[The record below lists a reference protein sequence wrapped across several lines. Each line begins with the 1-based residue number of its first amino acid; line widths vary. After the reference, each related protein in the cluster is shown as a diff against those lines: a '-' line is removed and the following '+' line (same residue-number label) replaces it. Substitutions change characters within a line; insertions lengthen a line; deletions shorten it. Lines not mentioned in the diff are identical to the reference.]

1 MTQRDLL
8 PAPKTADEAMA
19 IASRIAKSGLIP
31 KQFQNKPEDVFT
43 CMLWCHTL
51 GMPIMQGLQSISVIN
66 GRPSLWGDG
75 LLAVVMSSGKLE
87 DFKETVETDAN
98 GIEVATCTVK
108 RKGLA
113 TPVTWSFSTADA
125 RKAGLLSKPGPWQQY
140 PKRMLQM
147 RARAFALRSAFPD
160 VLSGMGSAE
169 EETDIEESEADA
181 STAEAASARKMPARK
196 AKKVEPDDVVD
207 AEPVD
212 PVKPVETEPEPVAEL
227 EAPAEEAPAFD
238 VDGLM
243 AQIEA
248 TETVDEL
255 RRLYCHT
262 PKDVRTSDVV
272 EAFRARKDVLEG
284 AA

>member
-8 PAPKTADEAMA
+8 PAPKTADEALS
-19 IASRIAKSGLIP
+19 IASQIAKSALIP
-31 KQFQNKPEDVFT
+31 KQFQGRPQDVFA
-43 CMLWCHTL
+43 CMLWSHTL
-51 GMPIMQGLQSISVIN
+51 NMPIMQGLQSIAIIN

-75 LLAVVMSSGKLE
+75 LLAIVMSSGKLE
-87 DFKETVETDAN
+87 DFKETIDRDSD
-98 GIEVATCTVK
+98 GKLVATCTVK
-108 RKGLA
+108 RKGLSS
-113 TPVTWSFSTADA
+113 PVTWSFSEDDA
-125 RKAGLLSKPGPWQQY
+125 TTAGLWNKLDTWKKY

-181 STAEAASARKMPARK
+181 STAEAAPARKMPARK

-207 AEPVD
+207 AEPVEPID
-212 PVKPVETEPEPVAEL
+212 PVKPVETEPEL